1 MGRFN
6 LLDLKY
12 IMIQRWGKA
21 FGRGFPLGP
30 WQEGFL
36 KGQKI
41 TPNAIGL
48 FKRFFKRNFP
58 NEKHL
63 VLSPHKME
71 KPPRPKIKSWVNP
84 NKTLVIKEIF

>member
-1 MGRFN
+1 MGRFK

-21 FGRGFPLGP
+21 FGRGFPLRS

-36 KGQKI
+36 KGEKI
-41 TPNAIGL
+41 TPKAIGL

-58 NEKHL
+58 SEKHL
-63 VLSPHKME
+63 VLSPHK
-71 KPPRPKIKSWVNP
+71 KGKNLQDQQSS
-84 NKTLVIKEIF
+84 LG

>member
-21 FGRGFPLGP
+21 FGRGFPLRS

-36 KGQKI
+36 KGEKI

-48 FKRFFKRNFP
+48 FKKDKIFKNFP
-58 NEKHL
+58 KEKHL
-63 VLSPHKME
+63 C
-71 KPPRPKIKSWVNP
+71 
-84 NKTLVIKEIF
+84 

>member
-1 MGRFN
+1 MGRFK

-21 FGRGFPLGP
+21 YGRGFPFMS

-36 KGQKI
+36 KRGKI

-48 FKRFFKRNFP
+48 FKKIFK
-58 NEKHL
+58 
-63 VLSPHKME
+63 
-71 KPPRPKIKSWVNP
+71 KISK
-84 NKTLVIKEIF
+84 

>member
-1 MGRFN
+1 MGRFK

-21 FGRGFPLGP
+21 YGRGFPLRS

-36 KGQKI
+36 KGEKI

-48 FKRFFKRNFP
+48 FKRFSNIFFS

-63 VLSPHKME
+63 SQHEMKNLQDQ
-71 KPPRPKIKSWVNP
+71 
-84 NKTLVIKEIF
+84 